1 MAASGSYRN
10 SAAIGVSIGSAEDV
24 EQPGEMFL
32 IAELQE

>member
-1 MAASGSYRN
+1 MAASGSYRS
-10 SAAIGVSIGSAEDV
+10 SATIGVSIEDAEHV